1 MYFREKSYIVKRYTL
16 DSFILWLYLNHI
28 YINFLHE
35 YHYLDISTKLVIT
48 PVTSAALTL
57 VKSPMAQKTWSK
69 EQVGYKYFNINLY
82 LFIKK
87 FNLITYVHKNN
98 IITIYF
104 MLKYIKKLT
113 FLTNSPILILQYSVI
128 MLDFNYNNNLLI

>member
-28 YINFLHE
+28 YINFLQE

-57 VKSPMAQKTWSK
+57 VKSPMAQKHDLRSR
-69 EQVGYKYFNINLY
+69 
-82 LFIKK
+82 
-87 FNLITYVHKNN
+87 
-98 IITIYF
+98 
-104 MLKYIKKLT
+104 
-113 FLTNSPILILQYSVI
+113 
-128 MLDFNYNNNLLI
+128 

>member
-28 YINFLHE
+28 YINFLQE

-113 FLTNSPILILQYSVI
+113 FLTNSPILILQYSII